1 MREDWKS
8 LSLPWNYMREDW
20 KSLSLPARVCR
31 VLEAMA
37 AETHADECTLD
48 AVMVYRFTH
57 IANGSCHHPDWL
69 KEFEAAEAEA
79 KLAYYTSP
87 VERELAEQLLAAGLV
102 RAART

>member
-8 LSLPWNYMREDW
+8 LSMSWNYMREDW
-20 KSLSLPARVCR
+20 KSMSLPERVCR

>member
-8 LSLPWNYMREDW
+8 LSMSWNYMREDW
-20 KSLSLPARVCR
+20 KSMSLPARVCR